1 LHSFCAGEGKGDR
14 LLNYVLRRF
23 ANFLL
28 LVFLASSLG
37 FLLAST
43 ALDPRANYLGSNPP
57 ISESTIAQKLDQINA
72 NPDTPIYERYIT
84 WGSGVLKGDFG
95 LTIAEQ
101 EIRPLF
107 GEKIWVSLRL
117 LLIGSVLGSVIGVF
131 IGVISAVRQY
141 KLFDR
146 FTGISSFV
154 LLSTP
159 VFLLAITIKF
169 IAIYINQKIGTTLFY
184 TVGEYSPDFQ
194 GSTFSLFVNRLQHLI
209 LPTLAVTLG
218 GIAFYSR
225 YQRNSMLDVLSSDH
239 LRTARAKGLTKREAL
254 FKHGLRLAILPMST
268 LFAYSF
274 GLLITGAAFTET
286 IFGWYGMGSWF
297 ILAIGQNDANVVSA
311 IVLFSAV
318 LVLFSGFLA
327 DVVSAALDPRVRLQG
342 K

>member
-1 LHSFCAGEGKGDR
+1 M
-14 LLNYVLRRF
+14 LNYIVKRF

-43 ALDPRANYLGSNPP
+43 ALDPRANYLGANPP
-57 ISESTIAQKLDQINA
+57 ISESTITQKLNELNA
-72 NPDTPIYERYIT
+72 NPETPIFERYAT
-84 WGSGVLKGDFG
+84 WGSGVLRGDFG
-95 LTIAEQ
+95 QTIAMQ

-117 LLIGSVLGSVIGVF
+117 LLIGSILGSIIGVL

-146 FTGISSFV
+146 FAGISSFI

-169 IAIYINQKIGTTLFY
+169 IAIYINQKVGTTLFY
-184 TVGEYSPDFQ
+184 TVGEYSPDFE
-194 GSTFSLFVNRLQHLI
+194 GSTFALLINRLQHLI

-297 ILAIGQNDANVVSA
+297 ISAIGQNDVNVVSA

-327 DVVSAALDPRVRLQG
+327 DVVSAALDPRVRLQR
-342 K
+342 

>member
-1 LHSFCAGEGKGDR
+1 M
-14 LLNYVLRRF
+14 LNYVLRRF

-131 IGVISAVRQY
+131 IGVISSVRQY

-297 ILAIGQNDANVVSA
+297 ISAIGQNDANVVSA

>member
-1 LHSFCAGEGKGDR
+1 
-14 LLNYVLRRF
+14 
-23 ANFLL
+23 
-28 LVFLASSLG
+28 
-37 FLLAST
+37 LAST

-57 ISESTIAQKLDQINA
+57 ISETTISQKLDQINA
-72 NPDTPIYERYIT
+72 NPDTPIIKRYIT
-84 WGSGVLKGDFG
+84 WGTGVLRGDLG
-95 LTIAEQ
+95 LTITAQ

-117 LLIGSVLGSVIGVF
+117 LLIGSILGSVIGVF

-141 KLFDR
+141 KFFDR
-146 FTGISSFV
+146 FSGISSFV

-194 GSTFSLFVNRLQHLI
+194 GSSFALFINRIQHLI
-209 LPTLAVTLG
+209 LPTMAITLG

-239 LRTARAKGLTKREAL
+239 LRTARAKGLTKKQAL

-286 IFGWYGMGSWF
+286 IFGWYGMGTLFNRAIQSQDLNLLMGVFF
-297 ILAIGQNDANVVSA
+297 ITASL
-311 IVLFSAV
+311 AV
-318 LVLFSGFLA
+318 LANLVA
-327 DVVSAALDPRVRLQG
+327 DLLYSALDPRIRVGSG

>member
-117 LLIGSVLGSVIGVF
+117 LLIGSILGSVIGVF

-297 ILAIGQNDANVVSA
+297 ISAIGQNDANVVSA

>member
-1 LHSFCAGEGKGDR
+1 

-57 ISESTIAQKLDQINA
+57 ISETTIAQKLDQINA

-297 ILAIGQNDANVVSA
+297 ISAIGQNDANVVSA

>member
-1 LHSFCAGEGKGDR
+1 MV
-14 LLNYVLRRF
+14 NYVLKRF

-43 ALDPRANYLGSNPP
+43 ALDPRANYLGANPP
-57 ISESTIAQKLDQINA
+57 ISETTISQKLNEINA
-72 NPDTPIYERYIT
+72 NPDTPIFERYIT

-95 LTIAEQ
+95 QTIAMQ

-117 LLIGSVLGSVIGVF
+117 LLIGSILGSVIGVF

-141 KLFDR
+141 KFFDR
-146 FTGISSFV
+146 FAGISSFI

-169 IAIYINQKIGTTLFY
+169 IAIYVNQKVGTTLFY
-184 TVGEYSPDFQ
+184 TVGEYSPDFE
-194 GSTFSLFVNRLQHLI
+194 GSTFALLVNRLQHLI

-297 ILAIGQNDANVVSA
+297 ISAIGQNDVNVVSA

-327 DVVSAALDPRVRLQG
+327 DVVSAALDPRVRLQR
-342 K
+342 

>member
-297 ILAIGQNDANVVSA
+297 ISAIGQNDANVVSA

>member
-1 LHSFCAGEGKGDR
+1 MYSFHVGEGKGDG
-14 LLNYVLRRF
+14 LLNYVLKRF

-43 ALDPRANYLGSNPP
+43 ALDPRANYLGANPP
-57 ISESTIAQKLDQINA
+57 ISEITIAQKLDQINA

-117 LLIGSVLGSVIGVF
+117 LLIGSILGSVIGVF

-194 GSTFSLFVNRLQHLI
+194 GSTFSLFINRLQHLI

-297 ILAIGQNDANVVSA
+297 ISAIGQNDANVVSA

>member
-1 LHSFCAGEGKGDR
+1 M
-14 LLNYVLRRF
+14 LNYVLRRF

-57 ISESTIAQKLDQINA
+57 ISETTIAQKLDQINA

-117 LLIGSVLGSVIGVF
+117 LLIGSILGSVIGVF

-225 YQRNSMLDVLSSDH
+225 YQRNSMLDILSSDH

-297 ILAIGQNDANVVSA
+297 ISAIGQNDANVVSA

>member
-1 LHSFCAGEGKGDR
+1 MLSYISK
-14 LLNYVLRRF
+14 RF
-23 ANFLL
+23 ANFIL

-57 ISESTIAQKLDQINA
+57 ISETTISQKLDQINA
-72 NPDTPIYERYIT
+72 NPDTPIIKRYIT
-84 WGSGVLKGDFG
+84 WGTGVLRGDLG
-95 LTIAEQ
+95 LTITAQ

-117 LLIGSVLGSVIGVF
+117 LLIGSILGSVIGVF

-141 KLFDR
+141 KFFDR
-146 FTGISSFV
+146 FSGISSFV

-194 GSTFSLFVNRLQHLI
+194 GSSFALFINRIQHLI
-209 LPTLAVTLG
+209 LPTMAITLG

-239 LRTARAKGLTKREAL
+239 LRTARAKGLTKKQAL

-297 ILAIGQNDANVVSA
+297 ISAIGQNDINVVSA

-327 DVVSAALDPRVRLQG
+327 DVVSAALDPRVRLQR

>member
-1 LHSFCAGEGKGDR
+1 
-14 LLNYVLRRF
+14 
-23 ANFLL
+23 
-28 LVFLASSLG
+28 
-37 FLLAST
+37 
-43 ALDPRANYLGSNPP
+43 
-57 ISESTIAQKLDQINA
+57 
-72 NPDTPIYERYIT
+72 
-84 WGSGVLKGDFG
+84 

-117 LLIGSVLGSVIGVF
+117 LLIGSILGSVIGVF

-297 ILAIGQNDANVVSA
+297 ISAIGQNDANVVSA